1 MLPETGIEA
10 ARIVAERI
18 RHAVHKQSVA
28 IGQETFNLTVSVGVA
43 GLSASSSGFES
54 VLREADGALYEAK
67 GNGRIH
73 VQSAKPSLKVLDRA
87 AE

>member
-54 VLREADGALYEAK
+54 VLREADG
-67 GNGRIH
+67 RIH